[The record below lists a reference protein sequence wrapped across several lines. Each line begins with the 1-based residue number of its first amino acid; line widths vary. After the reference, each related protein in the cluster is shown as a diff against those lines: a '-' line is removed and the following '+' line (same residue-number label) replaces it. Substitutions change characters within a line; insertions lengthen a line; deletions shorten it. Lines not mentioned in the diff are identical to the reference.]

1 MTKARPKT
9 YHPASRFIADCG
21 GHVPKRKPKGE
32 RWKDY
37 LTRRDLQRRLGISSA
52 TIARMDA
59 RGELP
64 PSITWGGV
72 RLYQIK
78 DIEKF
83 EREWFQPRR
92 PKR

>member
-1 MTKARPKT
+1 VSAARFVA
-9 YHPASRFIADCG
+9 HCG
-21 GHVPKRKPKGE
+21 GPVLKLKRKPKGQ

-37 LTRRDLQRRLGISSA
+37 LTRPDLVRRFGISSA

-64 PSITWGGV
+64 PSITWGGA
-72 RLYQIK
+72 RLYHIK
-78 DIEKF
+78 DIEQF
-83 EREWFQPRR
+83 EHERFQPKL

>member
-1 MTKARPKT
+1 M
-9 YHPASRFIADCG
+9 
-21 GHVPKRKPKGE
+21 PKRKPKGE

-37 LTRRDLQRRLGISSA
+37 LTRKDLQKRFGISAA

-64 PSITWGGV
+64 PSIRWGGV
-72 RLYQIK
+72 HMYHRN

-83 EREWFQPRR
+83 EKDWFQPKR
-92 PKR
+92 PKPR